1 MDWLT
6 STGPGWFAL
15 FVVAL
20 LLNGRAAFKLLLD
33 WKGMLTTCGLVED
46 AYERLDALP
55 DEAALAEAPMA
66 PVFVHIVPAYYE
78 PAIADA
84 LAALLGSRYP
94 HGRLHVIVAT
104 REEEAQHPHP
114 AMPATTAELVRRFR
128 DSLPPWQQKMLTL
141 VVAPAGPGRKAHQ
154 LNWALRPETLR
165 AVLGADDDPTRVWIG
180 VSDADSLPDRN
191 TYRWLAAEILAG
203 RGRLAY
209 QGVTLSLA
217 NFDRL
222 DQRGRVCAIQQ
233 SSIFIRVS
241 IARLINE
248 AKRVAWLAQLG
259 AWAPRL
265 ARLVRPVF
273 ELCFR
278 RSQICLGHHQFVR
291 LDVLQSLG
299 GFPQR
304 GATEDST
311 LGYALGARGILLGAL
326 PLIELVDLPETK
338 EKMVHQNARWY
349 KGVLDDV
356 AFLVTTWRTAPT
368 AFNFAQLVRHV
379 GNKVVEWP
387 MAALVYPVV
396 GFLGWHL
403 AYRFADHPVLFV
415 LGIAFPSIS
424 LGLTVWV
431 GGIVTQDVI
440 ESLTPYCPRPV
451 SVART
456 TLAAKFWGTFRCQT
470 YWLLATRGAWRVLLS
485 LARTGAFEPAKTDR
499 SHGGPRNR
507 PPNAPTLVAPRQSR
521 DAPR

>member
-6 STGPGWFAL
+6 STGPAWFAL
-15 FVVAL
+15 FLVSMFFNA
-20 LLNGRAAFKLLLD
+20 RAAFKLLLD
-33 WKGMLTTCGLVED
+33 WKGMLTTCRLVED
-46 AYERLDALP
+46 AHEALAALP
-55 DEAALAEAPMA
+55 DETVLAETPAA
-66 PVFVHIVPAYYE
+66 PVFVHLVPAYHE
-78 PAIADA
+78 PGIAGT
-84 LAALLGSRYP
+84 LRALLDSRYP
-94 HGRLHVIVAT
+94 HDRLHVVVVT
-104 REEEAQHPHP
+104 REEEERRPHP

-128 DSLPPWQQKMLTL
+128 DGLPPWQQKMLTL
-141 VVAPAGPGRKAHQ
+141 VVAPAAPGRKAHQ
-154 LNWALRPETLR
+154 LNWALRPETLA
-165 AVLGADDDPTRVWIG
+165 AVLGGVDDPARVWIG

-191 TYRWLAAEILAG
+191 TYRWLAADILSG

-241 IARLINE
+241 IARLISE
-248 AKRVAWLAQLG
+248 ARRVAWLMRLRARRPWLG
-259 AWAPRL
+259 V
-265 ARLVRPVF
+265 LVRPVF

-291 LDVLQSLG
+291 LDVLRSLG
-299 GFPQR
+299 GFPTS

-311 LGYALGARGILLGAL
+311 LGYALGARGILIGAV
-326 PLIELVDLPETK
+326 PLIELVDLPETT
-338 EKMVHQNARWY
+338 EKMVQQNARWY

-356 AFLVTTWRTAPT
+356 AFLAATWRAAPS
-368 AFNFAQLVRHV
+368 AFNLAQLARHL

-387 MAALVYPVV
+387 IAAVVYPVV

-415 LGIAFPSIS
+415 LGIAFPSLS
-424 LGLTVWV
+424 LGLTIWV
-431 GGIVTQDVI
+431 GGIVTQELI
-440 ESLTPYCPRPV
+440 ESLGPYFPRPV
-451 SVART
+451 NVART

-499 SHGGPRNR
+499 VTRR
-507 PPNAPTLVAPRQSR
+507 
-521 DAPR
+521 